1 MEKFLSPLSHYYK
14 KLLITNNRIFFL
26 KALASLFFILN
37 LIGITHAAEKE
48 DANASS
54 STYPREYFEQYN
66 AQNAFEMI
74 QRIPGF
80 NLEGGGNAR
89 GFSGNAG
96 NVLVDNVRPTT
107 KSGGLES
114 VLKRIPAGQV
124 KFIELLRGGNDKG
137 SETSGQS
144 LVANII
150 REQGTSSGTWKVIIR
165 RTPENRIRPDLT
177 ASYATQLGDWQTS
190 SEMTLGNY
198 PEDKT
203 SFLQN
208 FSSAQVLT
216 SETSE
221 KIKFSKDWARLT
233 NESSLKTDEGLF
245 VLNSRF
251 EKEIEDENKHRTINN
266 INDTDTTWLLTER
279 EKKQLVELSLDWTQP
294 INNWKWRLLTLGVVD
309 KEKYSNQENS
319 YALLKGKNTNLYSD
333 AYQDDSTNTELIIR
347 STLGKVLDTKLKP
360 EIGFEI
366 ASNRLDTKVNSFSN
380 GIEEQLSNSDVVVS
394 EIRAEIFVNSTYQV
408 NKELSVDSNITAEFS
423 KINVDGDNPREKN
436 FNFIKSRV
444 VANYQI
450 DSNNIISFEIE
461 KKVDQL
467 DFNDFS
473 SSAEAVDDRVTVGN
487 SNLVPTQTNKTSL
500 SYDWRFSD
508 AGALKVELFYEWKKD
523 VLEKIILPSGDQTL
537 GNAGDAEFFGFDADL
552 TLPLDLLLTNSN
564 LILNYQYKD
573 TSFYDEI
580 INEYRSLNGIIPVK
594 YSANFRQDITSLN
607 LAWGVDYVNESYVD
621 KFEVNEIERK
631 DRKGKLSLYLES
643 GFIEGIKTSFMVS
656 KASTDKEIINRS
668 FFIKHRRGARNGNEI
683 NYHQKNPVF
692 ELTLS
697 GSF

>member
-1 MEKFLSPLSHYYK
+1 MEKILSPLSHYYK
-14 KLLITNNRIFFL
+14 KLLITNNSMFFCKVFVSFL
-26 KALASLFFILN
+26 LLSN

-48 DANASS
+48 DKNLTST
-54 STYPREYFEQYN
+54 TYPRVYFEQYN

-80 NLEGGGNAR
+80 TLEGGGNAR
-89 GFSGNAG
+89 GFSSNAG

-107 KSGGLES
+107 KSGGLDS

-124 KFIELLRGGNDKG
+124 KYIELLRGGNDKG
-137 SETSGQS
+137 SEASGQS

-150 REQGTSSGTWKVIIR
+150 REQGTSSGTWKAIIR

-190 SEMTLGNY
+190 SEMTVGNY

-203 SFLQN
+203 SSLQN
-208 FSSAQVLT
+208 FSSEQVLT
-216 SETSE
+216 SETDE
-221 KIKFSKDWARLT
+221 KVKFSKDWVRIS

-245 VLNSRF
+245 VVNSRF
-251 EKEIEDENKHRTINN
+251 VKEIEDEDKSRTINN
-266 INDTDTTWLLTER
+266 INDTDTTWLLVEK

-294 INNWKWRLLTLGVVD
+294 INNWKWRLLTLGVID
-309 KEKYSNQENS
+309 KETYSNQENS
-319 YALLKGKNTNLYSD
+319 FALVNGKNTNLYSD
-333 AYQDDSTNTELIIR
+333 SYQEDSTNTELIIR
-347 STLGKVLDTKLKP
+347 STFGKVLDTTFKP

-366 ASNRLDTKVNSFSN
+366 ASNSLDTQVNSFAN

-394 EIRAEIFVNSTYQV
+394 EIRAEFFVNATYQV
-408 NKELSVDSNITAEFS
+408 NEALSVDTNITAEFS
-423 KINVDGDNPREKN
+423 KIDVDGDNPREKN
-436 FNFIKSRV
+436 FNFIKSKV

-450 DSNNIISFEIE
+450 DINNIISFELE

-467 DFNDFS
+467 NFGDFS

-487 SNLVPTQTNKTSL
+487 SNLVPTQTNKTAL

-508 AGALKVELFYEWKKD
+508 AGALKVEVFYEWKKD

-537 GNAGDAEFFGFDADL
+537 GNAGDATVFGFDADL
-552 TLPLDLLLTNSN
+552 TLPLELLLKNSN
-564 LILNYQYKD
+564 LIVNYQYKD

-580 INEYRSLNGIIPVK
+580 INEDRSLNGVIPVK
-594 YSANFRQDITSLN
+594 YTAKFRQDITLLN
-607 LAWGVDYVNESYVD
+607 LAWGVDYVNESYVN

-643 GFIEGIKTSFMVS
+643 GFIEGIKTTFTVS

-668 FFIKHRRGARNGNEI
+668 FFINDRSGASNGNEI
-683 NYHQKNPVF
+683 NHHQKKPVF
-692 ELTLS
+692 QVTFS